1 MVSHL
6 KQGRLQ
12 RAGRAG
18 SSVQRRSACR
28 EKLAGIYDQYYQPI
42 YSYVYRQVSD
52 VETASDLTAEVFSRL
67 LRVAQGDGFPEQQV
81 RAWLY
86 RTAHN
91 LVIDHY
97 RRQAHRQHL
106 SLEEELV
113 EGGEDPAGVVER
125 RASAAQVRAALQHLT
140 SAQQQVI
147 VLKFLQGLSNQEVA
161 EILHR
166 SVGAIKL
173 LQHRALAAL
182 QRHLAADEEKVRV

>member
-6 KQGRLQ
+6 KQERL
-12 RAGRAG
+12 RGAGRAG
-18 SSVQRRSACR
+18 SSVQRWSAWR
-28 EKLAGIYDQYYQPI
+28 EKLAGIYDQYYPPI
-42 YSYVYRQVSD
+42 YSYVYRRVSD

-67 LRVAQGDGFPEQQV
+67 LRVGQGDGFPEQQV

-113 EGGEDPAGVVER
+113 DGGEDPAGVVER
-125 RASAAQVRAALQHLT
+125 RASAARVRAALQHLT

>member
-28 EKLAGIYDQYYQPI
+28 EKLAGIYDRYHQPI

>member
-12 RAGRAG
+12 GTGRAG
-18 SSVQRRSACR
+18 SSVQRRSACQ

-42 YSYVYRQVSD
+42 YSYVYRRVSD
-52 VETASDLTAEVFSRL
+52 VETASDLTAEVFHRL
-67 LRVAQGDGFPEQQV
+67 LRVAQGSDFPKQQV

-97 RRQAHRQHL
+97 RRQANRQHL

-113 EGGEDPAGVVER
+113 EGGEDPASVVER

-182 QRHLAADEEKVRV
+182 QRRLAPDEEKVRV

>member
-12 RAGRAG
+12 RAQGG
-18 SSVQRRSACR
+18 SASLQRRAALR
-28 EKLAGIYDQYYQPI
+28 ELLAGIYDRYYEPI
-42 YSYVYRQVSD
+42 YSYVYRRVSD
-52 VETASDLTAEVFSRL
+52 VETATDLTAEIFARM
-67 LRVAQGDGFPEQQV
+67 LRAAQGADMTEQQA

-86 RTAHN
+86 RAAHN
-91 LVIDHY
+91 LVVDHY

-106 SLEEELV
+106 PLDEGLV
-113 EGGEDPAGVVER
+113 EGGQDPAGVVER
-125 RASAAQVRAALQHLT
+125 SVSVDEVRAALCQLT

-147 VLKFLQGLSNQEVA
+147 ELKFLQGLSNQEAA
-161 EILHR
+161 EIMHR

-182 QRHLAADEEKVRV
+182 QRHLAVDEGKV

>member
-6 KQGRLQ
+6 KQERL
-12 RAGRAG
+12 RGAGRAG
-18 SSVQRRSACR
+18 LSVQRRSACR
-28 EKLAGIYDQYYQPI
+28 EKLAGIYDQYYPPI
-42 YSYVYRQVSD
+42 YSYVYRRVSD

-182 QRHLAADEEKVRV
+182 KRHLAADEEKVRV